1 MKPFEQPP
9 STYKIPGGSVTVGGP
24 HLIMPIGNGKTVT
37 FEMHSYWGV
46 CPKTK
51 NGDDM
56 LRIPKAFY
64 DAYDRWRQSGQMIE
78 GDLCVVPEWC
88 STCHGRGWV
97 ADGQYANRCSSCKG
111 KKIAQ

>member
-9 STYKIPGGSVTVGGP
+9 STYRIPGGSVTVGGP
-24 HLIMPIGNGKTVT
+24 HLIMPIGNGKTIT
-37 FEMHSYWGV
+37 FEMHRYWGA

-51 NGDDM
+51 TGD
-56 LRIPKAFY
+56 RVPKAY
-64 DAYDRWRQSGQMIE
+64 MDALERWVLGGQMIE

-88 STCHGRGWV
+88 STCHGNGWV
-97 ADGQYANRCSSCKG
+97 PDGQYANRCESCNG